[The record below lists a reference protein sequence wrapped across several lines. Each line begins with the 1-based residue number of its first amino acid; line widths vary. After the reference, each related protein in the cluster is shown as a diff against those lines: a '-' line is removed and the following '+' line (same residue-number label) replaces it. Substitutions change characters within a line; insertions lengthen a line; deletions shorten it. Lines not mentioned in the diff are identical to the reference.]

1 MHLSRVA
8 KDGDDDIKFDLS
20 FPVLSRK
27 GEYERL
33 LNMTYYKEFFVELT
47 CPQEILEEYK
57 DDNSSILSIVKRHL
71 KDGIQNNTDSIIIRY
86 STFGKKEN
94 KEGLARRPLLKVV
107 DSVRY
112 LFNGNQKKNVKA
124 LKIKGYLQDPD
135 EKCTMKPVNLVTD
148 TFNIFIK
155 LTVKLLLTDIQQ
167 SERQQ
172 EIEKLYIKHLPEFK
186 YIINSKVIIYDPIS

>member
-1 MHLSRVA
+1 M
-8 KDGDDDIKFDLS
+8 
-20 FPVLSRK
+20 
-27 GEYERL
+27 
-33 LNMTYYKEFFVELT
+33 
-47 CPQEILEEYK
+47 
-57 DDNSSILSIVKRHL
+57 
-71 KDGIQNNTDSIIIRY
+71 
-86 STFGKKEN
+86 
-94 KEGLARRPLLKVV
+94 
-107 DSVRY
+107 
-112 LFNGNQKKNVKA
+112 NGNQKKNVKA

-186 YIINSKVIIYDPIS
+186 YIIK